1 MPRFDVTDCMLCETK
16 NYMYDP
22 QTRDSGR
29 DNSFDSSSQAQKKVI
44 NLNWMVYRLWKH
56 NKLES
61 YNDFVKKK

>member
-44 NLNWMVYRLWKH
+44 NLN
-56 NKLES
+56 
-61 YNDFVKKK
+61 